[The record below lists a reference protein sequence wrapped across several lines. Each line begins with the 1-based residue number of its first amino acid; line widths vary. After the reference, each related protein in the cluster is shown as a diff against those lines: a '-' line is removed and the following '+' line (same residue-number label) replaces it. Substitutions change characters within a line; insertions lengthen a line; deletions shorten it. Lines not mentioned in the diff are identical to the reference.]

1 MKALWS
7 TGLEARVLLC
17 HQHSIK
23 GLRSSLPTKPV
34 ETEGYPRAQECVHY
48 NQYSV
53 APPFG
58 WSKPAA
64 SHTQMT
70 ALALQ
75 LVSLV
80 TCLLPLP
87 YILFSLS
94 FFFSIYILLLSSQ
107 TYAVETQVRSCCTL
121 LKSTTSIL
129 PPNKNQ
135 SLVCKNLYQQPSIKS
150 DLTTPSLL

>member
-53 APPFG
+53 
-58 WSKPAA
+58 
-64 SHTQMT
+64 
-70 ALALQ
+70 
-75 LVSLV
+75 
-80 TCLLPLP
+80 
-87 YILFSLS
+87 
-94 FFFSIYILLLSSQ
+94 FSIRLVQACSISHPDDCISPPTSVPCYLPASPTVYILLSLFFFFHIYSSTEQ
-107 TYAVETQVRSCCTL
+107 
-121 LKSTTSIL
+121 
-129 PPNKNQ
+129 
-135 SLVCKNLYQQPSIKS
+135 S
-150 DLTTPSLL
+150 DLRCWNLGQILLYFAEINNSPFYPE

>member
-53 APPFG
+53 
-58 WSKPAA
+58 
-64 SHTQMT
+64 
-70 ALALQ
+70 
-75 LVSLV
+75 
-80 TCLLPLP
+80 
-87 YILFSLS
+87 
-94 FFFSIYILLLSSQ
+94 FSIRLVQACSISHPDDCISPPTSVPCYLPASPTVYILLSLFFFP
-107 TYAVETQVRSCCTL
+107 YIFFYWAVRPTL
-121 LKSTTSIL
+121 LKPRSDLAVLCWNQQLSIL
-129 PPNKNQ
+129 PRIKNSLWSVRTFINSPQ
-135 SLVCKNLYQQPSIKS
+135 SNQ
-150 DLTTPSLL
+150 T

>member
-23 GLRSSLPTKPV
+23 GLRSSLPTKRV

-53 APPFG
+53 F
-58 WSKPAA
+58 SI
-64 SHTQMT
+64 
-70 ALALQ
+70 Q
-75 LVSLV
+75 LVQACSISQPDDCISPPTSV
-80 TCLLPLP
+80 PCYLLASPTV
-87 YILFSLS
+87 YILS
-94 FFFSIYILLLSSQ
+94 FFFFVYILLLSSQ

-121 LKSTTSIL
+121 LKSTTL
-129 PPNKNQ
+129 HFTPNKNQ
-135 SLVCKNLYQQPSIKS
+135 SLVYKTLYQQPSIKS